1 MGTFVIGDNEYVCSE
16 ILLTPLSCV
25 EKYETMKDAFN
36 FSLSQ
41 LRNYIEQTFGIMKTN
56 WRIRHQS
63 LKYILKK
70 LRSYPCALQDFI
82 TSVLMRF
89 IFLQSMQMTIKEM
102 VLDLFHLIH
111 IWNKYCGKFCA
122 SGYHSS
128 RIVSAVTGRA
138 IN

>member
-1 MGTFVIGDNEYVCSE
+1 MGIFVIRNNAYVCSE
-16 ILLTPLSCV
+16 ILLSPLSGDD
-25 EKYETMKDAFN
+25 KDETMKDAFN
-36 FSLSQ
+36 FYLSQ

-111 IWNKYCGKFCA
+111 I
-122 SGYHSS
+122 
-128 RIVSAVTGRA
+128 
-138 IN
+138 